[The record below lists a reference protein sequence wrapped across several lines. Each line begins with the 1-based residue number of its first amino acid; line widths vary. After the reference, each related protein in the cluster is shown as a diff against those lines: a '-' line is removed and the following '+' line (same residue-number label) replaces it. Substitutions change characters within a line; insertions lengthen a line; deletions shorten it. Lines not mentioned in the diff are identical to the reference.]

1 MQEHKYDELRSE
13 TAREMSDELFG
24 ANAHQRAEQALKAA
38 IARKVEQ
45 MTADGR
51 AFTLTD
57 EEERI
62 IKSFRRF
69 KANCKKDG
77 EVFKWQTGPRAGPCP
92 DRLQKG
98 KRVKILCR
106 ILSSAGYALAIACN
120 EPPPWLWVAALVVGI
135 VIGRMV

>member
-77 EVFKWQTGPRAGPCP
+77 EVFKWQTR
-92 DRLQKG
+92 
-98 KRVKILCR
+98 RVEGVTEAPETVFVR
-106 ILSSAGYALAIACN
+106 DPQEVS
-120 EPPPWLWVAALVVGI
+120 
-135 VIGRMV
+135 

>member
-1 MQEHKYDELRSE
+1 MQEQKYNELREE
-13 TAREMSDELFG
+13 TASEMSDSLFG
-24 ANAHQRAEQALKAA
+24 ENAHQRAKRALEEA
-38 IARKVEQ
+38 IQKKVDQ

-77 EVFKWQTGPRAGPCP
+77 EIFKWQTRRNEGVIEAP
-92 DRLQKG
+92 DTVFVRDPQD
-98 KRVKILCR
+98 V
-106 ILSSAGYALAIACN
+106 S
-120 EPPPWLWVAALVVGI
+120 
-135 VIGRMV
+135 

>member
-1 MQEHKYDELRSE
+1 MSYSFWAQERALPDTKPAKPLSPMEEFDMRTWKSPEVQQLFATLDLEREKVKTLRE
-13 TAREMSDELFG
+13 ALE
-24 ANAHQRAEQALKAA
+24 AQRALAEA
-38 IARKVEQ
+38 IQKKVDQ

-77 EVFKWQTGPRAGPCP
+77 EIFKWQTRRTDGVIEAP
-92 DRLQKG
+92 
-98 KRVKILCR
+98 
-106 ILSSAGYALAIACN
+106 
-120 EPPPWLWVAALVVGI
+120 EI
-135 VIGRMV
+135 VFVRDAQEVS